1 MWMDQFIP
9 LSVRLGKQ
17 TSEQVHKSLTTKYI
31 QISII
36 INNLWE
42 AYLRYIYVDWKQ
54 RNRQRH
60 VNQMWTKTV
69 WEE

>member
-1 MWMDQFIP
+1 MDQFIP

-17 TSEQVHKSLTTKYI
+17 ASEQVHKSLTTKYI

-42 AYLRYIYVDWKQ
+42 AYLRYIYVD
-54 RNRQRH
+54 
-60 VNQMWTKTV
+60 
-69 WEE
+69 